1 VDVRTDFATFDI
13 QNGTIRRPTHA
24 NTSWDAAKHE
34 VFAHKFVTVAESG
47 FGVALLNDS
56 KYGCSARD
64 NVLGLTLLK
73 APKFPDHLADMGTH

>member
-1 VDVRTDFATFDI
+1 MDVRTDFATFDI